1 MRKYEEAMAH
11 ICVTPAMRA
20 RVLRRVRQSAARRT
34 AWRRAAALA
43 ACLAVAV
50 LGALVLPSVRQPADD
65 VGGVLAPGPTQAA
78 SAEELSRLAG
88 FQAPELD
95 VPPFVPQQVSYSL
108 IGDLAQV
115 QYRAGEDTVTCRK
128 APGQADISGDYQTYA
143 QTEILEIGGIPVTVR
158 GDGGLISL
166 ATWTDGDFSF
176 SLASSQPLAPD
187 VWTDMLS
194 DIIGH
199 GG

>member
-1 MRKYEEAMAH
+1 MAENSTNNRKSRTPRSKALQP
-11 ICVTPAMRA
+11 VTDYGRI
-20 RVLRRVRQSAARRT
+20 
-34 AWRRAAALA
+34 
-43 ACLAVAV
+43 
-50 LGALVLPSVRQPADD
+50 QP
-65 VGGVLAPGPTQAA
+65 
-78 SAEELSRLAG
+78 
-88 FQAPELD
+88 QAPELE
-95 VPPFVPQQVSYSL
+95 VLPFVPQQVSYSL

>member
-11 ICVTPAMRA
+11 IRVTPAMRA
-20 RVLRRVRQSAARRT
+20 RVLRRVRQS
-34 AWRRAAALA
+34 
-43 ACLAVAV
+43 
-50 LGALVLPSVRQPADD
+50 
-65 VGGVLAPGPTQAA
+65 A

-95 VPPFVPQQVSYSL
+95 ALPFVPQQVSYSL

>member
-1 MRKYEEAMAH
+1 MQ
-11 ICVTPAMRA
+11 
-20 RVLRRVRQSAARRT
+20 L
-34 AWRRAAALA
+34 
-43 ACLAVAV
+43 
-50 LGALVLPSVRQPADD
+50 
-65 VGGVLAPGPTQAA
+65 
-78 SAEELSRLAG
+78 
-88 FQAPELD
+88 PELE
-95 VPPFVPQQVSYSL
+95 VLPFVPQQVSYSL

>member
-1 MRKYEEAMAH
+1 M
-11 ICVTPAMRA
+11 
-20 RVLRRVRQSAARRT
+20 
-34 AWRRAAALA
+34 
-43 ACLAVAV
+43 AV

-95 VPPFVPQQVSYSL
+95 ALPFVPQQVSYSL